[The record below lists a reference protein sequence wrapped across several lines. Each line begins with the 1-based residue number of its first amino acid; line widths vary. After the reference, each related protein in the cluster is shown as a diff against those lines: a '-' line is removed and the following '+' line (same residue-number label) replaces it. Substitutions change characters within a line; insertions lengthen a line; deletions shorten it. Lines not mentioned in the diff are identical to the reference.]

1 MPRPKIILRK
11 LFSSRPEAVLFGCL
25 LPVLVSSGLTVP
37 GVIIRGPVAR
47 ISTRSIRHRDTL
59 YIPAAA
65 VARAYGLVLEREDGR
80 SFVFGSDRLRLR
92 LEAGSREVGLNGEVF
107 TLEQPVDWR
116 EGTLIVPIYLALVHL
131 PARVSPDWIPPE
143 PAAPGGIRV
152 ILDPGHGGADPG
164 AVGEGDLLEKD
175 IVLEIARTARD
186 LLEAEGYRVFL
197 TREDDRFVSLRNRA
211 RMANRLRADLFV
223 SIHANAAGNH
233 QARGTETFYYAPASD
248 PWSRAVALLEN
259 APLRLEDKGGP
270 GEGGLPPANNP
281 GDGRRSESIRAAAA
295 VQNRLSAAARSP
307 DRGIKAA
314 EFYVLRHTRMPS
326 ILVETGFISNSQER
340 ARLADRRYREAV
352 AEAIADGVRDYL
364 ESGNRAGY

>member
-1 MPRPKIILRK
+1 MARPRTILRK
-11 LFSSRPEAVLFGCL
+11 LFASRPEAVLFGCL
-25 LPVLVSSGLTVP
+25 LPVLVSSGLNVP
-37 GVIIRGPVAR
+37 SIVIRGPVAR
-47 ISTRSIRHRDTL
+47 ISARSIRHRDTL

-65 VARAYGLVLEREDGR
+65 VARAYGLILEEEDGV

-92 LEAGSREVGLNGEVF
+92 LEAGSREVGLNGETF

-131 PARVSPDWIPPE
+131 PARVSSDWLPPE
-143 PAAPGGIRV
+143 PPPSDEVRIM
-152 ILDPGHGGADPG
+152 LDPGHGGADPG
-164 AVGEGDLLEKD
+164 AVGEGNLLEKD
-175 IVLEIARTARD
+175 IVLEIALKARD

-248 PWSRAVALLEN
+248 PWSRAVARLEN
-259 APLRLEDKGGP
+259 APLGMEDSDGP
-270 GEGGLPPANNP
+270 AETLLPPTDNP
-281 GDGRRSESIRAAAA
+281 ADGRRVESIRAAAA
-295 VQNRLSAAARSP
+295 VQRRLSAAARSP
-307 DRGIKAA
+307 NRGIKAG
-314 EFYVLRHTRMPS
+314 EFYVLRQTRMPS
-326 ILVETGFISNSQER
+326 ILVETGFLSNSRER
-340 ARLADRRYREAV
+340 AKLADRGYRGAV

-364 ESGNRAGY
+364 EAGNRAGY

>member
-1 MPRPKIILRK
+1 MPRVKKILRK
-11 LFSSRPEAVLFGCL
+11 LFPSRPETILFGCL

-37 GVIIRGPVAR
+37 AVIIRGPVAR

-80 SFVFGSDRLRLR
+80 SFIFGSDRLRLR
-92 LEAGSREVGLNGEVF
+92 LEAGSREVGLDGEKF
-107 TLEQPVDWR
+107 FLEQPVDWR

-131 PARVSPDWIPPE
+131 PARVSSDWIPPE
-143 PAAPGGIRV
+143 PEFPERVRV

-164 AVGEGDLLEKD
+164 AVGEGNLLEKD
-175 IVLEIARTARD
+175 IVLEIALKARD

-211 RMANRLRADLFV
+211 RLANRLRADLFV
-223 SIHANAAGNH
+223 SIHANAAGNR
-233 QARGTETFYYAPASD
+233 QARGTETFYHAPASD

-259 APLRLEDKGGP
+259 APLRLEDSSGR
-270 GEGGLPPANNP
+270 GEAILPPAHNS
-281 GDGRRSESIRAAAA
+281 GDERRWKSIQAAAA
-295 VQNRLSAAARSP
+295 VQRRLSAAARSP

-326 ILVETGFISNSQER
+326 ILVETGFLSNRQEGS
-340 ARLADRRYREAV
+340 ALADRGYRRRL
-352 AEAIADGVRDYL
+352 AEAIARGIRDYL
-364 ESGNRAGY
+364 ESAPR